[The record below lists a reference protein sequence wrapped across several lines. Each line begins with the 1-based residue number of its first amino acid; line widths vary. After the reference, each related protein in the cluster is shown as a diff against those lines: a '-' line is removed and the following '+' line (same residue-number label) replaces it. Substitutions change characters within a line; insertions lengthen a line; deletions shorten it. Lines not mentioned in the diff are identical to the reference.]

1 MTILDRARRYLATC
15 PPAISGAGGHSQTY
29 TVAVALCHGFSL
41 PREQALAL
49 LREYNAG
56 CRPPWS
62 ERELAHKIDEAIRK
76 PHDKPAGFLIQ
87 NDLPRRPSC
96 VSPSGKFIVQR
107 TAAPAQPAQAM
118 PAGYEATRKFLSSL
132 FLPTDWVCIATEAR
146 HDEDRDKWFPAN
158 SGTFMPVS
166 RWLEEHFA
174 GDRNDIFD
182 GKPQGAWIRINPTL
196 PERYDGSDSN
206 VAQYRHV
213 LIEFDDKPK
222 DEQLAIITQ
231 CNLPI
236 AAVIDSGGRSLH
248 AWVRVDAGDKREWEQ
263 RRDSVYEFL
272 SDHAP
277 CESNKNPSRFSRLP
291 GILRDGTEQRLVAL
305 NIGAQDWAEWI
316 DWRDQSELAEPATP
330 AELLEYNVDQDPNNV
345 LGNRWLCRGGSL
357 VIVGQSGVGK
367 SSFAMQLGL
376 TFSLGR
382 PFFGIKPTRPLRVA
396 FIQAENDKGDM
407 AEALRGVIQ
416 GMSIASSDLATLDSN
431 VRFYDETVRTGS
443 EFIRLARSII
453 VKHKADLLIADPLL
467 SYAGDDISDQAF
479 MSHWLRNQLN
489 PVLQETGVVWVW
501 LHHMPKPPKG
511 EQAKGTVSDLAYA
524 GAGSADLTN
533 WAREVAVLQR
543 QGDDPIFKF
552 TLTKR
557 ARRAGMLD
565 LDGQTAGAIRL
576 RHSATGI
583 CWEYAPNATFT
594 VRRGNSAQ
602 AAGARL

>member
-1 MTILDRARRYLATC
+1 MTVTDRARRYLATC

-41 PREQALAL
+41 AREQALSL

-76 PHDKPAGFLIQ
+76 PHDKPAGFLLT
-87 NDLPRRPSC
+87 NDGPRRPHC

-107 TAAPAQPAQAM
+107 SAAPAPVHDM
-118 PAGYEATRKFLSSL
+118 PAGYEATRRFLTSL
-132 FLPTDWVCIATEAR
+132 FLPTDWICIATEAR
-146 HDEDRDKWFPAN
+146 HDEERDKWFPAN

-174 GDRNDIFD
+174 DDTNDIFD
-182 GKPQGAWIRINPTL
+182 DRPAGAWIRINPTS

-291 GILRDGTEQRLVAL
+291 GIRRDGTEQRLVAL

-316 DWRDQSELAEPATP
+316 DWRDQSELAEPVTP
-330 AELLEYNVDQDPNNV
+330 AELLEYPTDTDPNNV
-345 LGNRWLCRGGSL
+345 LGQRWLCRGGSL

-376 TFSLGR
+376 TFALGR
-382 PFFGIKPTRPLRVA
+382 PFFGIKATRPLRVA
-396 FIQAENDKGDM
+396 FVQAENDKGDM

-416 GMSIASSDLATLDSN
+416 GMAIPRTDLATLDQN

-443 EFIRLARSII
+443 EFVRLARSII

-543 QGDDPIFKF
+543 QGDEPVFKF

-557 ARRAGMLD
+557 GKRSGMLD
-565 LDGQTAGAIRL
+565 LDGQPASAIRL
-576 RHSATGI
+576 QHSSAGI
-583 CWEYAPNATFT
+583 CWEYAAKTMMKVNRANPRDA
-594 VRRGNSAQ
+594 VSSYR
-602 AAGARL
+602 